1 MNKTYSISEIVEAS
15 NNILNRPR
23 KKSQIKSVVINEKK
37 ILENT
42 TSKTK
47 NSFLNDL
54 ATEDVNINK
63 NYEIDA
69 EIKKEILEEIYNFFK
84 KKIKKTLLN

>member
-1 MNKTYSISEIVEAS
+1 MLVNEISNDTI
-15 NNILNRPR
+15 
-23 KKSQIKSVVINEKK
+23 
-37 ILENT
+37 
-42 TSKTK
+42 SKTK

-54 ATEDVNINK
+54 ATEDVNIKK

-84 KKIKKTLLN
+84 KKIRRNTLKKEKKYVYDLSMVLQDLLLMFAFPD